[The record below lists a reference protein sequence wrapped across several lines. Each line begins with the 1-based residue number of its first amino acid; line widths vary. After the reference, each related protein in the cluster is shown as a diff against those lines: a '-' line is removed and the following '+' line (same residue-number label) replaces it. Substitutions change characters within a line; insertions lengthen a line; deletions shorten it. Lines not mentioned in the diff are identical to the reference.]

1 MAGNMID
8 GFRKAAPNAEIIWI
22 DGNHEFRLWRTYME
36 LCAKDSKVL
45 EVLGALDIK
54 ALDTDSLLHLADR
67 GVDYQP
73 YGGHADFLGFIITHG
88 DIVRQHSSFTAKAM
102 YDKWHSSG
110 AGGHTHRLG
119 CYHFTDGTGR
129 THAWYEIGMT
139 CQMTLEYVSNP
150 NWQSGFG
157 YGEVLRNKL
166 HFNLANIFD
175 NALVIPEVGVFQP

>member
-1 MAGNMID
+1 
-8 GFRKAAPNAEIIWI
+8 
-22 DGNHEFRLWRTYME
+22 ME
-36 LCAKDSKVL
+36 LCAKDAKVL

-54 ALDTDSLLHLADR
+54 ALDTDSLLHLQDR
-67 GVDYQP
+67 GVEYQP
-73 YGGHADFLGFIITHG
+73 YGGHANFIGFIITHG

-139 CQMTLEYVSNP
+139 CQMTLEYVSHP
-150 NWQSGFG
+150 NWQPGFG
-157 YGEVLRNKL
+157 YGEVSNNKL
-166 HFNLANIFD
+166 HFQLAPIFD
-175 NALVIPEVGVFQP
+175 ERLIIPGIGNFRVGGQP